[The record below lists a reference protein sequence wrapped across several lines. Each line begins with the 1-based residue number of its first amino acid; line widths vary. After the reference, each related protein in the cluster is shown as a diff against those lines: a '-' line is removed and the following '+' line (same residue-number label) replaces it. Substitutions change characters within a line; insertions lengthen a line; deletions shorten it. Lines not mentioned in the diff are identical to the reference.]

1 MSDLALPGSGKKC
14 QIRQSEPFCRLV
26 VDLVF
31 GYNEI
36 TMALS
41 PAQYGL
47 SSKNKLP
54 RIAGRRFPV
63 R

>member
-1 MSDLALPGSGKKC
+1 MLKATRGSISVLVHPLAA
-14 QIRQSEPFCRLV
+14 PFCRLV